1 MQFQEEQDYTKRFDA
16 GIWVHLL
23 KYAKPFYKHL
33 FVVAAMMLVCA
44 GMDVVF
50 PLLTREAIDVYI
62 ANGQTEG
69 LGWFVLKY
77 ASVVLIQVAAI
88 FAFSF
93 LAGRVEA
100 GMCHRIRKLGFKRLQ
115 ELPFAFYDRTP
126 VGYLIAR
133 MTSDTQRLGDT
144 IGWGLI
150 DLLWSAGYVIMV
162 ACVMLSMNLHLA
174 LVTLVA
180 LPIVAVFAVYFQK
193 RILANYREVRKTNSK
208 ITGAFNEGIMG
219 AKTTKT
225 LVREKANFGEFQEL
239 TSTMRKSS
247 IRAAVLSALF
257 YPIVMSLGAIASAYI
272 IWKGGGDLLAG
283 VGGLSVGTLSA
294 FVSYATGIF
303 EPISNVARIFADLQS
318 SQAAA
323 ERVITMLET
332 EPEIADTPEVEAVYG
347 DNFDPKRENWPP
359 IHGDIEFEN
368 VSFQYKG
375 GEEVLHD
382 FNLRVKAG
390 ETIALVGETGS
401 GKSTIVNLI
410 CRFYE
415 PTKGRI
421 LIDGVDYR
429 ERSQLWLQSH
439 LGYVLQQPHL
449 FSGTIRENIRYGR
462 LEATDQE
469 VEEAARMVNAE
480 EFILAFEKGYDTDVG
495 EGGNRLSTGQKQ
507 LISFARALL
516 ANPAIFVLD
525 EATSSVD
532 TETEMTIQHAIQKT
546 LDGRTSF
553 IIAHR
558 LSTVRTADRILVISD
573 GKVIEEGNHKS
584 LLRQKDTITTS
595 TPTNSR
601 KKWSKLCWASAKNGA
616 WKWGGKRICKRL
628 PNLGETFRSK
638 PNTMCAYWAAAWRA
652 RPRPWQPRAKAPEL
666 A

>member
-193 RILANYREVRKTNSK
+193 RILDNYREVRKTNSK

-225 LVREKANFGEFQEL
+225 LVREEANFGEFQEL

-584 LLRQKDTITTS
+584 LLRQK
-595 TPTNSR
+595 
-601 KKWSKLCWASAKNGA
+601 GYYY
-616 WKWGGKRICKRL
+616 
-628 PNLGETFRSK
+628 NLYANQFKEEMEQAVLGIR
-638 PNTMCAYWAAAWRA
+638 
-652 RPRPWQPRAKAPEL
+652 
-666 A
+666 

>member
-225 LVREKANFGEFQEL
+225 LVREEANFGEFQEL

-303 EPISNVARIFADLQS
+303 EPISNIARIFADMQA

-323 ERVITMLET
+323 ERVVGMLET
-332 EPEIADTPEVEAVYG
+332 EPEISDTPEVVARYG
-347 DNFDPKRENWPP
+347 DSFEPRRENWPALR
-359 IHGDIEFEN
+359 GDVEFDG
-368 VSFQYKG
+368 VSFHYST

-382 FNLRVKAG
+382 FSLKVEAG
-390 ETIALVGETGS
+390 QTVALVGETGS
-401 GKSTIVNLI
+401 GKSTIVNLV

-415 PTKGRI
+415 PTEGRI

-429 ERSQLWLQSH
+429 ERSILWLQSH

-480 EFILAFEKGYDTDVG
+480 EFILAFEKGYDTDV
-495 EGGNRLSTGQKQ
+495 
-507 LISFARALL
+507 ARA
-516 ANPAIFVLD
+516 
-525 EATSSVD
+525 AT
-532 TETEMTIQHAIQKT
+532 ACPR
-546 LDGRTSF
+546 GRS
-553 IIAHR
+553 
-558 LSTVRTADRILVISD
+558 
-573 GKVIEEGNHKS
+573 N
-584 LLRQKDTITTS
+584 
-595 TPTNSR
+595 
-601 KKWSKLCWASAKNGA
+601 
-616 WKWGGKRICKRL
+616 
-628 PNLGETFRSK
+628 
-638 PNTMCAYWAAAWRA
+638 
-652 RPRPWQPRAKAPEL
+652 
-666 A
+666 